1 MLFGLWSFSVSVLY
15 LFFCR
20 FFQAVDWSKNLPP
33 DCRERYWL
41 ASISTVKQV
50 GIKNSLWACSPT
62 LIFLHPLAT
71 LHLLPP
77 PPSAPRYNDHRSYIS
92 LKLVVQT
99 FRLTRCVCV
108 CVCGGGG
115 GVRGGEVFSAVA
127 IFDWDQRKNGRDNN
141 LQTLQPPKTAK
152 ILAGEDLSRR

>member
-20 FFQAVDWSKNLPP
+20 FFQAGDWSKNLPP

-71 LHLLPP
+71 LHLPPP

-108 CVCGGGG
+108 CVCVWGGGG
-115 GVRGGEVFSAVA
+115 CGGGKYFLQSPSLIEIRGRMGEITIYRHCSH
-127 IFDWDQRKNGRDNN
+127 RKLRKYW
-141 LQTLQPPKTAK
+141 LVKT
-152 ILAGEDLSRR
+152 